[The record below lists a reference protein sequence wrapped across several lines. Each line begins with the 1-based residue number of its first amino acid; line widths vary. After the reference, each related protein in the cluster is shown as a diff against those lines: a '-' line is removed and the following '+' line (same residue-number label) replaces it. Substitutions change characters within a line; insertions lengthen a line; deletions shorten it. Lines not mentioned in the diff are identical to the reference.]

1 MYENAVTETNE
12 TVNTVISSVLM
23 CTYNHDHYRPIHVFA
38 GTHSSKLKDCSSSI
52 LIWQEFKCHP
62 RSQFSTSWFDSINPR
77 HIRNGFILSYVTH
90 IVEKPIWTPISI
102 ISIDLHSCYCSNV
115 VSLKNKFVN
124 STTKKQQVPSLLLFK
139 SPHMHG
145 LENKKNYIAQE
156 FSRHWLKKGTG
167 VIGLNKLFITTAK

>member
-62 RSQFSTSWFDSINPR
+62 RSQFSTSWFDSINSR

-115 VSLKNKFVN
+115 VSFKHKFVN
-124 STTKKQQVPSLLLFK
+124 STTKKRQVPNLLLFQ
-139 SPHMHG
+139 SPHMHA
-145 LENKKNYIAQE
+145 LENHFFEKNYICTGI
-156 FSRHWLKKGTG
+156 FSPLIKKGYRCYRS
-167 VIGLNKLFITTAK
+167 